1 MKQKKRLNSFE
12 PIPCPYCTPTM
23 NNLPL
28 NKESVDYSM
37 LEVKIIGR
45 GQVLRVRNLTPD
57 GLFDGQDMIIINYC
71 PICGKNVQ
79 TGQPAATTTVDD
91 ERK

>member
-1 MKQKKRLNSFE
+1 MKQKKQTA
-12 PIPCPYCTPTM
+12 PYKPVCPYCTPTV

-28 NKESVDYSM
+28 NSDSIGHSM

-57 GLFDGQDMIIINYC
+57 GLYGSQDMILINFC

-79 TGQPAATTTVDD
+79 TDQPAVTTTID
-91 ERK
+91 

>member
-1 MKQKKRLNSFE
+1 MKQKKRARLFK
-12 PIPCPYCTPTM
+12 PAPCPYCTPTM
-23 NNLPL
+23 DNLPL
-28 NKESVDYSM
+28 NNGSVDFSM

-79 TGQPAATTTVDD
+79 TGQPASTTTID
-91 ERK
+91 

>member
-1 MKQKKRLNSFE
+1 MKQKKRANSFE
-12 PIPCPYCTPTM
+12 RVCPYCTPTM

-57 GLFDGQDMIIINYC
+57 GLFDGQDMMIINYC
-71 PICGKNVQ
+71 PICGKNLQ
-79 TGQPAATTTVDD
+79 TGQPAVTTTID

>member
-1 MKQKKRLNSFE
+1 MKQKKQTSSFD
-12 PIPCPYCTPTM
+12 PVPCPYCTPTM
-23 NNLPL
+23 HNLPL
-28 NKESVDYSM
+28 NNESVSYSM

-79 TGQPAATTTVDD
+79 TGQPAVTTTID
-91 ERK
+91 

>member
-1 MKQKKRLNSFE
+1 MKQKKRISSFE
-12 PIPCPYCTPTM
+12 PVHCPYCTPTM
-23 NNLPL
+23 HNLPL

-79 TGQPAATTTVDD
+79 TGQPAVTTTID
-91 ERK
+91 